1 MGGINDVDTTAG
13 CLESLTDLMP
23 EEMTRRQADRL
34 LLALM
39 SMAHEVKMRVVD
51 WSDGSDSS
59 EESSEGSE

>member
-1 MGGINDVDTTAG
+1 MGGVNDVATTVE

-23 EEMTRRQADRL
+23 EEMTRRQAHRL
-34 LLALM
+34 LLALE

-51 WSDGSDSS
+51 WSDGSESS